1 MPKLRIE
8 VFEGEARAATITIP
22 SWLVTGASK
31 LLPKV
36 ADKELREHIDI
47 EQIVQMAND
56 PQARG
61 TILEVEDHKDNER
74 IVISIVG
81 EMLRHG
87 TRDVKR
93 RR

>member
-1 MPKLRIE
+1 VPKLRIE

-22 SWLVTGASK
+22 SWLVTGASR

-36 ADKELREHIDI
+36 AGKELREHIDI

-81 EMLRHG
+81 
-87 TRDVKR
+87 DAPKAA
-93 RR
+93 

>member
-1 MPKLRIE
+1 MPKLKIE
-8 VFEGEARAATITIP
+8 VFEGGAPAATITIP

-36 ADKELREHIDI
+36 VGKELREHIDI

-56 PQARG
+56 PQASG
-61 TILEVEDHKDNER
+61 TILEIEDHKDNER

-81 EMLRHG
+81 
-87 TRDVKR
+87 DAPKAA
-93 RR
+93 

>member
-1 MPKLRIE
+1 VPKLRSE
-8 VFEGEARAATITIP
+8 VFGGEARAATITLR
-22 SWLVTGASK
+22 SWLVTGECRI
-31 LLPKV
+31 LLMV
-36 ADKELREHIDI
+36 AGKGMREHIDI

-81 EMLRHG
+81 
-87 TRDVKR
+87 DAPKAA
-93 RR
+93 

>member
-1 MPKLRIE
+1 MRRKEMPKLRIE

-36 ADKELREHIDI
+36 AGKELREHVYI
-47 EQIVQMAND
+47 EQIVQMASD

-81 EMLRHG
+81 
-87 TRDVKR
+87 DAPKAA
-93 RR
+93 